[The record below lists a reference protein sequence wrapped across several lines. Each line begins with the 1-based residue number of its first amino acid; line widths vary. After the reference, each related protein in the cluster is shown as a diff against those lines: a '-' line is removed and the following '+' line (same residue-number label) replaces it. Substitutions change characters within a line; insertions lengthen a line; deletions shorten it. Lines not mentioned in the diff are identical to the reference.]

1 VVHWPGFQLDG
12 HSVSASVVE
21 SAPLMT
27 GGFFAIVLAG
37 GALMGDSAQGTIL
50 QHLAFID
57 RSFSQYPSESKFH
70 T

>member
-1 VVHWPGFQLDG
+1 
-12 HSVSASVVE
+12 
-21 SAPLMT
+21 MT